1 MDLQENLKK
10 YAHLIVKAGCNLK
23 KGQEML
29 ISAGLEAAPLVR
41 LVVEEAYSEGAKDVV
56 VAWSDECVTRL
67 HYENSPMEC
76 FTNFPEWRAVLEN
89 GIAKRGG
96 IILSIMSDDPQA
108 MAGVDPKK
116 LLATSK
122 ASHAACKPFF
132 DGMNFGHNVWC
143 IVGAA
148 SPAWAKRVF
157 PDCTEEE
164 AVSKLW
170 EAIFHAVRVDT
181 PDPVAAWDAHRRSFE
196 QRRAYLNEKQFD
208 KLVYRNSIGT
218 DITLGMPKN
227 HIWQGGG
234 SETVDGVYFFPN
246 MPTEEIFCTPDR
258 TRTNGTVHSALPL
271 SFQGVLI
278 DDFSLTYKD
287 GRIVSCSAAKG
298 EDTLK
303 EIIAT
308 DDGSKMLGEC
318 ALIPKQSPISEM
330 SVLFYNTLFDENA
343 ACHFAIGMGFP
354 ECVKGGLEMTTEQL
368 LEAGINDSS
377 AHVDFMLGTPDLS
390 ITGVTANG
398 EEVPLFRD
406 GGWAF

>member
-1 MDLQENLKK
+1 M
-10 YAHLIVKAGCNLK
+10 
-23 KGQEML
+23 
-29 ISAGLEAAPLVR
+29 
-41 LVVEEAYSEGAKDVV
+41 
-56 VAWSDECVTRL
+56 
-67 HYENSPMEC
+67 
-76 FTNFPEWRAVLEN
+76 
-89 GIAKRGG
+89 
-96 IILSIMSDDPQA
+96 
-108 MAGVDPKK
+108 
-116 LLATSK
+116 
-122 ASHAACKPFF
+122 
-132 DGMNFGHNVWC
+132 
-143 IVGAA
+143 
-148 SPAWAKRVF
+148 
-157 PDCTEEE
+157 
-164 AVSKLW
+164 
-170 EAIFHAVRVDT
+170 
-181 PDPVAAWDAHRRSFE
+181 
-196 QRRAYLNEKQFD
+196 NEKQFD

-354 ECVKGGLEMTTEQL
+354 ECVKGGLKMTKEQL
-368 LEAGINDSS
+368 LEVGINDSS